1 MTIDEA
7 IALLERLERKAK
19 GTIGRKCM
27 ITTEDIDRL
36 RRLLANLRT

>member
-7 IALLERLERKAK
+7 IAFLENLERKAIK
-19 GTIGRKCM
+19 SLSRKSL
-27 ITTEDIDRL
+27 ISIRDIERL